1 MIKSMTGYGSQTA
14 ENDKISVTVE
24 IKSLNSKFLDLNLRL
39 SKEYSDRELEIRNLL
54 NNTVERGKVGLSI
67 DVQSKGGVKP
77 KVFINRELVALY
89 YKDLKETADAI
100 GIVDS
105 SDLFKLALQMPK
117 AMESEVENPDNTED
131 WLLIQ
136 KVLLDAIAKCNEFR
150 TDEGNTLA
158 LKFKEYIKTIADCLT
173 QVEVFDPQRIEAIR
187 TRIRQHFDEF
197 SKSEQLDNSRFEQEL
212 IFYIEKLD
220 ISEEKVRL
228 RSHLNYFLESMDIP
242 EPSGKKL
249 GFIAQEIGREINTI
263 GSKANDANIQRYV
276 VQMKE
281 ELEKIKEQALNI
293 L

>member
-1 MIKSMTGYGSQTA
+1 MIKSMTGYGSHTA
-14 ENDKISVTVE
+14 ENEKISVSVE

-39 SKEYSDRELEIRNLL
+39 PKEYSDRELEIRSLL
-54 NNTVERGKVGLSI
+54 NNTIERGKVGLSI
-67 DVQSKGGVKP
+67 DVNSKGGVKA

-89 YKDLKETADAI
+89 YNDLKETAKSI
-100 GIVDS
+100 GAS
-105 SDLFKLALQMPK
+105 ESDLFKLALQMPK
-117 AMESEVENPDNTED
+117 AMESENENIDSTED
-131 WLLIQ
+131 WVLIQ
-136 KVLLDAIAKCNEFR
+136 QVLTEAIVRCNAFR
-150 TDEGNTLA
+150 KDEGNTLA
-158 LKFKEYIKTIADCLT
+158 LKFKEYIQTIGDCLSK
-173 QVEVFDPQRIEAIR
+173 VEVFDPQRIEAIR
-187 TRIRQHFDEF
+187 TRIRLHFDEY

-228 RSHLNYFLESMDIP
+228 RSHLNYFLEAMEAP
-242 EPSGKKL
+242 EANGKKL

-263 GSKANDANIQRYV
+263 GSKANDANIQRFV

>member
-1 MIKSMTGYGSQTA
+1 MTGYGSQTA

>member
-1 MIKSMTGYGSQTA
+1 MIKSMTGYGSHTA

-39 SKEYSDRELEIRNLL
+39 SKEYSDKELDIRNLL
-54 NNTVERGKVGLSI
+54 NNTIERGKVGLSI

-77 KVFINRELVALY
+77 KVFINRELVAFY
-89 YKDLKETADAI
+89 YNDLKETAAALGATDT
-100 GIVDS
+100 
-105 SDLFKLALQMPK
+105 DLLKFALQMPK
-117 AMESEVENPDNTED
+117 AMESDAENTDNTED

-136 KVLLDAIAKCNEFR
+136 KVLNEAIVKCTEFR
-150 TDEGNTLA
+150 KDEGKTLSI
-158 LKFKEYIKTIADCLT
+158 KFKEYIQTIGECLDK
-173 QVEVFDPQRIEAIR
+173 VETFDPQRIEAIR
-187 TRIRQHFDEF
+187 TRIRLHFDEY

-228 RSHLNYFLESMDIP
+228 RSHLNYFLEAMDVQ
-242 EPSGKKL
+242 ESSGKKL

-263 GSKANDANIQRYV
+263 GSKANDANIQRFV

-281 ELEKIKEQALNI
+281 ELEKIKEQTLNI

>member
-1 MIKSMTGYGSQTA
+1 MIKSMTGYGSHTA

-54 NNTVERGKVGLSI
+54 NNTIERGKVGLNI
-67 DVQSKGGVKP
+67 DVQSKGGIKA

-89 YKDLKETADAI
+89 YNDLKETAASVGATD
-100 GIVDS
+100 

-117 AMESEVENPDNTED
+117 AMESEAENIDNTEE

-136 KVLLDAIAKCNEFR
+136 KVLNEAIAKCNAFR
-150 TDEGNTLA
+150 QDEGNTLA
-158 LKFKEYIKTIADCLT
+158 LKFKEYIQTIGDCLAK
-173 QVEVFDPQRIEAIR
+173 VETFDPQRIEAIR
-187 TRIRQHFDEF
+187 TRIRQHFDEY

-263 GSKANDANIQRYV
+263 GSKANDANIQRFV

>member
-1 MIKSMTGYGSQTA
+1 MIKSMTGYGSHTA

-39 SKEYSDRELEIRNLL
+39 SKEYSDKELDIRNLL
-54 NNTVERGKVGLSI
+54 NNTIERGKVGLSI

-77 KVFINRELVALY
+77 KVFINRELVAFY
-89 YKDLKETADAI
+89 YNDLKETAAALGAPDA
-100 GIVDS
+100 
-105 SDLFKLALQMPK
+105 DLLKLALQMPK
-117 AMESEVENPDNTED
+117 AMESDGENIDTTED

-136 KVLLDAIAKCNEFR
+136 KVLNEAIVRCTEFR
-150 TDEGNTLA
+150 KDEGQTLSI
-158 LKFKEYIKTIADCLT
+158 KFKEYIQTIGECLDK
-173 QVEVFDPQRIEAIR
+173 VETFDPQRIEAIR
-187 TRIRQHFDEF
+187 TRIRQHFDEY

-228 RSHLNYFLESMDIP
+228 RSHLNYFLEAMDVQ
-242 EPSGKKL
+242 ESSGKKL

-281 ELEKIKEQALNI
+281 ELEKIKEQTLNI

>member
-1 MIKSMTGYGSQTA
+1 MIKSMTGYGSHTA
-14 ENDKISVTVE
+14 ENDKISVSVE

-39 SKEYSDRELEIRNLL
+39 SKEYSDRELEIRSLL
-54 NNTVERGKVGLSI
+54 NTAIERGKVGLSI
-67 DVQSKGGVKP
+67 DVNSKGGVKA

-89 YKDLKETADAI
+89 YNDLKDTAKSI
-100 GIVDS
+100 GAS
-105 SDLFKLALQMPK
+105 ESDLFKLALQMPK
-117 AMESEVENPDNTED
+117 AMESESENIDSTED
-131 WLLIQ
+131 WVLIQ
-136 KVLLDAIAKCNEFR
+136 QVLTEAIVRCNAFR
-150 TDEGNTLA
+150 KDEGNTLA
-158 LKFKEYIKTIADCLT
+158 LKFKEYIQTIGDCLSK
-173 QVEVFDPQRIEAIR
+173 VEVFDPQRIEAIR
-187 TRIRQHFDEF
+187 TRIRQHFDEY

-228 RSHLNYFLESMDIP
+228 RSHLNYFLESMDAP
-242 EPSGKKL
+242 EANGKKL

-263 GSKANDANIQRYV
+263 GSKANDANIQRFV